1 MDTATITD
9 PNPLPF
15 IPVGGRGD
23 PKALGI
29 HLFERIKEGP
39 VGVLIELHAVGPMAV
54 NHGIQAVIHTNT
66 RLAALGRYVVITPG
80 RRVVERR
87 PSKDDEPAEYTDSH
101 ATILTCCMRL
111 HE

>member
-1 MDTATITD
+1 MDIETITD
-9 PNPLPF
+9 PNPLPV

-39 VGVLIELHAVGPMAV
+39 VGALIELHAVGPMAV

-66 RLAALGRYVVITPG
+66 RLAALGRYVLICPAKK
-80 RRVVERR
+80 VVDRR
-87 PSKDDEPAEYTDSH
+87 PPKDGEAAEYGDSH

-111 HE
+111 CE